1 MVLVLFYFVVC
12 VSNCWLVYLVSLFD
26 CVVCLYYM
34 CAFVYERLD
43 RLVGL
48 EMGLCSMS
56 ACKCKSWLVCYTF
69 GCYKIK
75 LTPVISD

>member
-56 ACKCKSWLVCYTF
+56 A
-69 GCYKIK
+69 
-75 LTPVISD
+75 